1 MKTMQHDAAQLLIWQ
16 QPHAHERRYELRSGD
31 DTLATLRWEKG
42 CGSLASAE
50 SAAGHWTFKRV
61 GLLQPRVTV
70 RAFGSDTEVATFH
83 PTWRGDGTLE
93 FRDGRSVR
101 WVNTNVW
108 HTEWAFASDGH
119 TFLRFS
125 PSGGL
130 SGLIKHEAQMEIV
143 PAATTFPDLSLLALL
158 GWYLMLLASDDAV
171 GAAAGA
177 VAAVVAAG

>member
-1 MKTMQHDAAQLLIWQ
+1 VKTMQQDAAQLLIWQ

-42 CGSLASAE
+42 CGSLASAA
-50 SAAGHWTFKRV
+50 SADGQWTFKRV
-61 GLLQPRVTV
+61 GFLQPRVTV
-70 RAFGSDTEVATFH
+70 RAFGSDAEVATFH

-101 WVNTNVW
+101 WATTNVW
-108 HTEWAFASDGH
+108 HTEWAFARGGD

-125 PSGGL
+125 PRGGL

-158 GWYLMLLASDDAV
+158 GWYLMLLASDDAAGV
-171 GAAAGA
+171 AAGA